1 MGLSAQEVKKVLPEL
16 VDLAPLDIVRDEN
29 DNIVSKSGENYLTVS
44 YDKMIPVIIESIK
57 KLNSEIKLLKE
68 ENKLLKE
75 SIKKN
80 S

>member
-1 MGLSAQEVKKVLPEL
+1 MH
-16 VDLAPLDIVRDEN
+16 DEN
-29 DNIVSKSGENYLTVS
+29 NNIVSKSGENYLTLS

>member
-1 MGLSAQEVKKVLPEL
+1 MPEL
-16 VDLAPLDIVRDEN
+16 LDLAPLDIVRDEN

-75 SIKKN
+75 SIKRILKY
-80 S
+80 